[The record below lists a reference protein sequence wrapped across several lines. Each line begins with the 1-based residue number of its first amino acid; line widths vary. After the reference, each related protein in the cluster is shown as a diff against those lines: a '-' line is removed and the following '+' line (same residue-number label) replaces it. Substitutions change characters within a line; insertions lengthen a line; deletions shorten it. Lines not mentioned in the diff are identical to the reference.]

1 MPHIY
6 LSDVSL
12 SYPIFGALQK
22 AKPTEAGASDKHS
35 GEIVESRKGDV
46 SGRVHALKS
55 VSLRLEAGDRLGLI
69 GRNGS
74 GKSTL
79 LKVLAGIYEPTSGTI
94 ESSGLIAPMFSVGLG
109 VRKEA
114 TGRRNIILRGLMNGL
129 TTKQAEAKVDEVI
142 RFSELGRFIDLP
154 VRLYSAGMAMRL
166 AFATATAFSPDI
178 LLLDEWIG
186 AGDQEFQ
193 KKASERMDAL
203 VQNAGITV
211 IASHRPGLIKRVCTK
226 ALWLDGGVPRMYG
239 DAAEVS
245 DAMLATN

>member
-1 MPHIY
+1 MAHIY
-6 LSDVSL
+6 VSNVSL
-12 SYPIFGALQK
+12 CYPIFGGLKRVGEQPAEL
-22 AKPTEAGASDKHS
+22 EDLHS
-35 GEIVESRKGDV
+35 GKLVTQKRGDI
-46 SGRVHALKS
+46 SGSVQALKS
-55 VSLRLEAGDRLGLI
+55 VSLRLESGDRLGLV

-109 VRKEA
+109 VKKEA
-114 TGRRNIILRGLMNGL
+114 TGRRNIILRGLMSGL
-129 TTKQAEAKVDEVI
+129 SRREAEAKVDEIV
-142 RFSELGRFIDLP
+142 RFSELGQFIDLP
-154 VRLYSAGMAMRL
+154 VRHYSAGMAMRL

-186 AGDQEFQ
+186 AGDLEFQ

-203 VQNAGITV
+203 VKNSGITV

-226 ALWLDGGVPRMYG
+226 ALWLDGGVPRMFG
-239 DAAEVS
+239 DAAEVT
-245 DAMLATN
+245 DAMESA

>member
-1 MPHIY
+1 MPHIH

-22 AKPTEAGASDKHS
+22 ANPMEAGASDKHS
-35 GEIVESRKGDV
+35 GEIVETRKRDV
-46 SGRVHALKS
+46 AGRVHALKS

-129 TTKQAEAKVDEVI
+129 TTKQAEAKVDEV
-142 RFSELGRFIDLP
+142 
-154 VRLYSAGMAMRL
+154 
-166 AFATATAFSPDI
+166 
-178 LLLDEWIG
+178 
-186 AGDQEFQ
+186 
-193 KKASERMDAL
+193 
-203 VQNAGITV
+203 
-211 IASHRPGLIKRVCTK
+211 
-226 ALWLDGGVPRMYG
+226 
-239 DAAEVS
+239 
-245 DAMLATN
+245 